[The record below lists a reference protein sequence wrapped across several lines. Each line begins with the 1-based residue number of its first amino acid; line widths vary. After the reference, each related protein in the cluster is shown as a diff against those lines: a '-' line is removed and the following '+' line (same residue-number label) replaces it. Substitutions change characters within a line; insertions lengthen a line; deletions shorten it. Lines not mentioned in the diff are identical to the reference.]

1 MKKQLLTSFYL
12 EAVLLIAVFVAMI
25 LVLTGVFGAARTQSA
40 AARRLTQAVTLAANA
55 AEAVSSADSPEQAAA
70 LLDEGGNVRLADG
83 RIEAAYN
90 ADGSPRTAGADA
102 LRVTVSWEPSPG
114 DEALVKSRID
124 VYAAADGTP
133 VFTLETARYRK
144 EIGRAHV

>member
-55 AEAVSSADSPEQAAA
+55 AEAVSAADSPEQAAT

-83 RIEAAYN
+83 RLEASYL
-90 ADGSPRTAGADA
+90 ADGSPCLSGADA
-102 LRVTVSWEPSPG
+102 LRVTVSWEPAAE
-114 DEALVKSRID
+114 DAALVRSRID
-124 VYAAADGTP
+124 VYAASDGTP
-133 VFTLETARYRK
+133 VYTLETARFRK
-144 EIGRAHV
+144 GAAA

>member
-55 AEAVSSADSPEQAAA
+55 AEAVSAADSPEQAAA
-70 LLDEGGNVRLADG
+70 LDDKL
-83 RIEAAYN
+83 IAAWTGHPHFRVIDN
-90 ADGSPRTAGADA
+90 SSDFEEKIRKFVATMTDDNKDSSFFNFLVFFAG
-102 LRVTVSWEPSPG
+102 
-114 DEALVKSRID
+114 
-124 VYAAADGTP
+124 
-133 VFTLETARYRK
+133 F
-144 EIGRAHV
+144 